1 MFQLTNRMLKEFGS
15 LDDAKGRRRSGLFV
29 AEGTKCVGELL
40 RVFHARYLFALPS
53 WLADNKAEAD
63 EVVEASPAML
73 RQLTRLQATPP
84 VIAYFEQA
92 GELPALDGL
101 TVALDR
107 VQDPGN
113 MGTILRCCDWMG
125 VHTVL
130 ASIDTVDCFNPK
142 AVQASMGALANVKVY
157 YTDLCEFL
165 DGENIYR
172 EPLSA
177 DGVIVMGNEGKGISP
192 EVETFVSRRLYIP
205 PFPADSVHVES
216 LNVGMATAIT
226 LSQFRS
232 RL

>member
-84 VIAYFEQA
+84 VIAYFEHPEA

-113 MGTILRCCDWMG
+113 MGTILPLPCMKSRKDG
-125 VHTVL
+125 
-130 ASIDTVDCFNPK
+130 ASCPSLHPPPILK
-142 AVQASMGALANVKVY
+142 
-157 YTDLCEFL
+157 
-165 DGENIYR
+165 
-172 EPLSA
+172 
-177 DGVIVMGNEGKGISP
+177 ISP
-192 EVETFVSRRLYIP
+192 RVY
-205 PFPADSVHVES
+205 
-216 LNVGMATAIT
+216 
-226 LSQFRS
+226 
-232 RL
+232 